1 MARTPAILAVH
12 LLDREQGPVKVGSLV
27 RDSDGSVTFTVSEAY
42 LRDPGRPILSLGWYD
57 PDSDEGS
64 RERLAGRRDKI
75 GLHGFVPPWFEGL
88 LPEGALRELVVGE
101 MGLGDHDDF
110 DVLTRLGADLPG
122 AVFITPETEASATAG
137 PLELRNVEGFRATV
151 PRGIVKF
158 SLAGIQLKF
167 AANPEGNRLTVPGAA
182 ETGRC
187 IIKVASER
195 FRDLPQAE
203 YGAMQLARMI
213 GVNIASCRLVPRET
227 IDGVP
232 EELLAHGPEVLVV
245 ERFDRR
251 GDGERI
257 HMEDAAQI
265 VGATGDRKYTMAT
278 SETVVNMIR
287 RFSTDN
293 RADILEAVRRLV
305 ADVLVGNG
313 DNHLKNW
320 SFLFPAAGRIEL
332 SPAYDIVPTILF
344 LPNDGLALRFVG
356 THDFARVNL
365 HRFERVASFFR
376 VDPRWITR
384 EVKAMVER
392 AIDLW
397 PTAAPELLGKER
409 AATIIDRLPRLQ
421 LVQEALELGTR
432 R

>member
-1 MARTPAILAVH
+1 MARTPAVMGVH
-12 LLDREQGPVKVGSLV
+12 LLDREQGPVRVGSLV
-27 RDSDGSVTFTVSEAY
+27 RDSDGSITFTASETY
-42 LRDPGRPILSLGWYD
+42 LRDTRRPILSLAWHD

-64 RERLAGRRDKI
+64 RERLADRKDKI

-88 LPEGALRELVVGE
+88 LPEGALRELVITE
-101 MGLGDHDDF
+101 MGPGDHDDF

-122 AVFITPETEASATAG
+122 AVLVTPETDAPLTAG
-137 PLELRNVEGFRATV
+137 PVEFRNVGGFRATV
-151 PRGIVKF
+151 PRGLVKF

-167 AANPEGNRLTVPGAA
+167 TANPEGNRLTVPGAA
-182 ETGRC
+182 DTGRC

-203 YGAMQLARMI
+203 YGAMELARMI
-213 GVNIASCRLVPRET
+213 GVETAHCRLVPREAVS
-227 IDGVP
+227 GVP
-232 EELLAHGPEVLVV
+232 DELLAHGPDVLVV
-245 ERFDRR
+245 DRFDRTADR
-251 GDGERI
+251 KRI

-287 RFSTDN
+287 RFSSDN

-320 SFLFPAAGRIEL
+320 SFLFPAIGQVRL

-344 LPNDGLALRFVG
+344 IPNDGLALRFVG
-356 THDFARVNL
+356 THDFDRVNL
-365 HRFERVASFFR
+365 HRFERVASFLR
-376 VDPRWITR
+376 LDPRWITR
-384 EVKAMVER
+384 EVKATVDR
-392 AIDLW
+392 AMELW
-397 PTAAPELLGKER
+397 PKAAPGLLGKDR
-409 AATIIDRLPRLQ
+409 AAVIIDRLPRLQ
-421 LVQEALELGTR
+421 LVQEALER
-432 R
+432 I